1 MPALALFVTIAD
13 QNNKNFPFI
22 KDIISQYFLYF
33 CHNQSILDSFNFLNQ
48 IAELLQSTTQ
58 NLQYVSWLDFVQNLH
73 VCITTQCKH
82 YSAHCSISKNRATVS
97 ESIALPDDE
106 TVNGWTI
113 FKMHFLFRAKEG
125 DCVTSNN
132 ILFMTV

>member
-1 MPALALFVTIAD
+1 MI
-13 QNNKNFPFI
+13 
-22 KDIISQYFLYF
+22 YF
-33 CHNQSILDSFNFLNQ
+33 DSFNFLNQ
-48 IAELLQSTTQ
+48 IAELLQSTTL

-73 VCITTQCKH
+73 VCVTTQCKH
-82 YSAHCSISKNRATVS
+82 YSTHCSISKNRATVS

-113 FKMHFLFRAKEG
+113 FKMHFLFRAKER

-132 ILFMTV
+132 ILFMTERKGSLKIYTNNTACVYRGY